1 MVIEGEGKQ
10 LLEQVRD
17 ISKDILTDLM
27 EVDDR
32 LDKLYRR
39 LQLSEEVDKEKLLEC
54 IKEIRIAIGSI
65 EREDTRSIEEEEI
78 LDSLITKLN
87 YLVDITL

>member
-1 MVIEGEGKQ
+1 MVIEGEGKK
-10 LLEQVRD
+10 LLDQVRE

-32 LDKLYRR
+32 LDKLYRH
-39 LQLSEEVDKEKLLEC
+39 LQLSEEVDKEKLLEW

-78 LDSLITKLN
+78 LESLITKLN

>member
-1 MVIEGEGKQ
+1 M
-10 LLEQVRD
+10 EQVRD